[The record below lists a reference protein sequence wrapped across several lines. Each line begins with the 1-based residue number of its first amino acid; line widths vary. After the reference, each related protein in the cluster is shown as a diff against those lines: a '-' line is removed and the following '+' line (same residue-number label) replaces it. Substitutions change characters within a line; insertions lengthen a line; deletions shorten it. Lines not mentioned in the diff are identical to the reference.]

1 MKHVDALSWQP
12 VMTLEATFEQN
23 LSLTQLQDSR
33 ISKLREFLEQQ
44 EHNKYELRDEL
55 VYYKFKDRLLFYVP
69 QLMEQQIL

>member
-23 LSLTQLQDSR
+23 LSLTQLQDSG

>member
-23 LSLTQLQDSR
+23 LSLTQLQDY
-33 ISKLREFLEQQ
+33 KLREFLEQQ